1 MNYLLLICSDG
12 VPTADKGATMRRE
25 IPAWVQDTGERGVR
39 VYGEQL
45 AGPDVAKTV
54 RVRDG
59 ETLVSDGPFLETKE
73 FVAGFD
79 ILDCANLDEA
89 IDVAVRHPVSWFH
102 KVEVRP
108 FATDPAT
115 GAGAHTFL
123 TDDSGRRDELA
134 GRLTAPVAD
143 GATRYLLTVC
153 VDGIPETDEIEA
165 AIARD
170 AEAWVAEMR
179 EREIRVYG
187 HALAHAETATTV
199 RVRDGETLLTDGP
212 FVETKEFI
220 GGFDVIDCADIDEAI
235 AVAAGHPIAR
245 FHMIE
250 VRPFAQA

>member
-45 AGPDVAKTV
+45 AGPEVAKTV

-59 ETLVSDGPFLETKE
+59 QTLVSDGPFLETKE

-89 IDVAVRHPVSWFH
+89 IDVASRHPVSWFH

-108 FATDPAT
+108 FVT
-115 GAGAHTFL
+115 GTQTFMA
-123 TDDSGRRDELA
+123 DDSGRRDELA
-134 GRLTAPVAD
+134 ARLEAPVAD

-153 VDGIPETDEIEA
+153 VDGIPESDEVEA
-165 AIARD
+165 ALARD
-170 AEAWVAEMR
+170 AEAWAATMAARGVRA
-179 EREIRVYG
+179 YG
-187 HALAHAETATTV
+187 HALAPADTATTV
-199 RVRDGETLLTDGP
+199 RVRNGETLLTDGP

-220 GGFDVIDCADIDEAI
+220 GGFDVIDCVGIDEAV
-235 AVAAGHPIAR
+235 AVAAEHPIAR

>member
-25 IPAWVQDTGERGVR
+25 LPAWVQDTGERGVR

-45 AGPDVAKTV
+45 ARPDVAKTV

-89 IDVAVRHPVSWFH
+89 IDIAARHPVSWFH
-102 KVEVRP
+102 MIEVRP
-108 FATDPAT
+108 FETDSAD
-115 GAGAHTFL
+115 GAHTFMD
-123 TDDSGRRDELA
+123 DDSARRDQLA
-134 GRLTAPVAD
+134 ARLAAPVAD

-153 VDGIPETDEIEA
+153 VDGIPETDDVEA
-165 AIARD
+165 AIAGD
-170 AEAWVAEMR
+170 AEAWVAQMETR
-179 EREIRVYG
+179 GIRAYG
-187 HALAHAETATTV
+187 HALAHAEMATTV

-212 FVETKEFI
+212 FIETKEFI
-220 GGFDVIDCADIDEAI
+220 GGFDVIDCAGIDQAI
-235 AVAAGHPIAR
+235 AVAAEHPNAR

-250 VRPFAQA
+250 VRPFARA

>member
-59 ETLVSDGPFLETKE
+59 QTLVSDGPFLETKE

-89 IDVAVRHPVSWFH
+89 IDVAARHPVSWFH

-108 FATDPAT
+108 FVT
-115 GAGAHTFL
+115 GAETFMA
-123 TDDSGRRDELA
+123 DDSRRRDELA
-134 GRLTAPVAD
+134 ARLEAPVAD

-153 VDGIPETDEIEA
+153 VDGIPESDEVEA
-165 AIARD
+165 ALARD
-170 AEAWVAEMR
+170 AEAWAATMAARGVRA
-179 EREIRVYG
+179 YG

-220 GGFDVIDCADIDEAI
+220 GGFDVIDCAGIDEAI
-235 AVAAGHPIAR
+235 AVAAEHPIAR

>member
-59 ETLVSDGPFLETKE
+59 QTLVSDGPFLETKE

-89 IDVAVRHPVSWFH
+89 IDVAARHPVSWFH

-108 FATDPAT
+108 FVT
-115 GAGAHTFL
+115 GAETFMA
-123 TDDSGRRDELA
+123 DDSGRRDELA
-134 GRLTAPVAD
+134 ARLEAPVAD

-153 VDGIPETDEIEA
+153 VDGIPESDEVEA
-165 AIARD
+165 ALARD
-170 AEAWVAEMR
+170 AEAWAATMAARGVRA
-179 EREIRVYG
+179 YG

-220 GGFDVIDCADIDEAI
+220 GGFDVIDCAGIDEAI
-235 AVAAGHPIAR
+235 AVAAEHPIAR

>member
-12 VPTADKGATMRRE
+12 VPTVDKGATMRRE

-59 ETLVSDGPFLETKE
+59 QTLVSDGPFLETKE

-89 IDVAVRHPVSWFH
+89 IDVAARHPVSWFH

-108 FATDPAT
+108 FVT
-115 GAGAHTFL
+115 GAETFMA
-123 TDDSGRRDELA
+123 DDSRRRDELA
-134 GRLTAPVAD
+134 ARLEAPVAD

-153 VDGIPETDEIEA
+153 VDGIPESDEVEA
-165 AIARD
+165 ALARD
-170 AEAWVAEMR
+170 AEAWAATMAARGVRA
-179 EREIRVYG
+179 YG

-220 GGFDVIDCADIDEAI
+220 GGFDVIDCAGIDEAI
-235 AVAAGHPIAR
+235 AVAAEHPIAR

>member
-25 IPAWVQDTGERGVR
+25 LPAWVQDTGERGVR

-79 ILDCANLDEA
+79 ILDCADLDEA
-89 IDVAVRHPVSWFH
+89 IDIAARHPVSWFH
-102 KVEVRP
+102 MIEVRP
-108 FATDPAT
+108 FATDPT
-115 GAGAHTFL
+115 NGDTRTFMA
-123 TDDSGRRDELA
+123 DESGRRDELA
-134 GRLTAPVAD
+134 ARLAAPVAD

-153 VDGIPETDEIEA
+153 VDGIPETDEVEA

-170 AEAWVAEMR
+170 AEAWVAKMGAR
-179 EREIRVYG
+179 GVRAYG
-187 HALAHAETATTV
+187 HALAHVDTATTV
-199 RVRDGETLLTDGP
+199 RVRDGERVLTDGP
-212 FVETKEFI
+212 FIETKEFI
-220 GGFDVIDCADIDEAI
+220 GGIDLIDCAGIDEAI
-235 AVAAGHPIAR
+235 AVAAEHPLAR

-250 VRPFAQA
+250 VRPLAQA

>member
-12 VPTADKGATMRRE
+12 VPTAGKGATMRRE
-25 IPAWVQDTGERGVR
+25 LPAWVQDTGERGVR

-45 AGPDVAKTV
+45 ADPDVAKTV

-59 ETLVSDGPFLETKE
+59 QTLVSDGPFLETKE

-89 IDVAVRHPVSWFH
+89 IDVAARHPVSWFH

-108 FATDPAT
+108 FVT
-115 GAGAHTFL
+115 GAETFMA
-123 TDDSGRRDELA
+123 DDSGRRDELA
-134 GRLTAPVAD
+134 ARLEAPVAD

-153 VDGIPETDEIEA
+153 VDGIPESEEVEA
-165 AIARD
+165 GLARD
-170 AEAWVAEMR
+170 AEAWAAAMAARGVRA
-179 EREIRVYG
+179 YG
-187 HALAHAETATTV
+187 HALAHADTATTV

-220 GGFDVIDCADIDEAI
+220 GGFDVIDCAGIDEAI
-235 AVAAGHPIAR
+235 AVAAEHPIAR